1 MANMSYCA
9 FENTFRAL
17 EQCIQLLQNESELG
31 KKLSRSEYAYAQKI
45 MKQFA
50 EYSESLQEVV
60 ENRSVEAER
69 YGQRNYFQEI
79 LSAIPE

>member
-17 EQCIQLLQNESELG
+17 EQCIELLGNESEFG
-31 KKLSRSEYAYAQKI
+31 EKLSRSEYAYAQKI
-45 MKQFA
+45 MQKFT
-50 EYSESLQEVV
+50 EYSESLQEVN
-60 ENRSVEAER
+60 ENRSVEAN
-69 YGQRNYFQEI
+69 QRNYFQEI

>member
-17 EQCIQLLQNESELG
+17 EQCIQLLGNEAEFG
-31 KKLSRSEYAYAQKI
+31 EKLSRSEYAYAQKI

>member
-17 EQCIQLLQNESELG
+17 EQCIQLLGNEAEFG
-31 KKLSRSEYAYAQKI
+31 EKLSRSEYQYAQKI

-60 ENRSVEAER
+60 ENRSVEAEH
-69 YGQRNYFQEI
+69 GARNYFQEI
-79 LSAIPE
+79 LSAIPK